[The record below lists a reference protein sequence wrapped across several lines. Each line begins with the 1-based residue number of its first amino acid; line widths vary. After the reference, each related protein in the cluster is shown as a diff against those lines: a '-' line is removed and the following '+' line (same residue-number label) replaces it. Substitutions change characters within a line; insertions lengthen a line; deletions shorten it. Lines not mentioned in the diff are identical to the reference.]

1 MRRFNTIIESANPP
15 GINQL
20 WIDKKKLRYFAEGK
34 WQLLTGGGGSSEP
47 PEISDHDTWVIDGVD
62 TGKPSRGA
70 KGDNGI
76 TPYINSSGNW
86 QIGLIDTGV
95 KAAGIDGQDGLTPYI
110 NTDKNWWIGT
120 TNTGIKAEGKDGTN
134 GDDGLT
140 PQLRVTDTAVEYSY
154 DGITWTE
161 LIPKSDFIVNNEYIN
176 NPDEEDIT
184 VVGTKLKFNNK
195 SYSPTDFSGL
205 GRVYLRKNL
214 VEGKNV
220 LTQNMINQPNTVY
233 HIQYDYDLNGSTII
247 PPTGSYLVF
256 DGGRLYNGNIDIQ
269 DKTVT
274 IEDEILGNT
283 AKIRYLLPDNKYAG
297 EVELI
302 LNDMKGY
309 FSKYNLTA
317 DGVTDNSINLK
328 ALIAD
333 PAFRYFV
340 KNRRT
345 RLVFAPN
352 NSLDQNPSG
361 TYLFKSPINLDSYGY
376 MRELEIIL
384 NADLKFDFSEATV
397 PTLAELKAST
407 TNIAPNFN
415 CFNLSNFASLKIRG
429 TGVRDSNPTNL
440 RLCYIDGGAD
450 TFTGTYYEGI
460 KSDSGISYY
469 SSFSNGVISASNCG
483 RVELD
488 NFESFNSFHGISV
501 GGNCYV
507 NGLYVHDIKGDN
519 GITVRGNSTYFK
531 GDRGGAVRNCICE
544 SCQDLGI
551 SIQGR
556 NFLVENC
563 ICRNCGNNN
572 DPESESFGVNSS
584 FNAGGGYSCEVKL
597 SDSHTEVPVNI
608 TFINCI
614 AEDCYNY
621 GFYTDIAGVQ
631 MIDCQVKNITKT
643 WKDSYQAL
651 WESDS
656 FRYGPLILRK
666 GTAIMLPSTA
676 VNVNNPLP
684 TFRLSNCHISN
695 VNGLSSIGVV
705 GAEVQFYNCII
716 DNVKVNDSIVNP
728 PENLCYGCIFKNMN
742 LNQFDYTIIDTAT
755 KQFGPTSNRPTA
767 PAKGK
772 YYFDSTL
779 GKPLWWDGT
788 AWVTYPD
795 SGGSTMATL
804 TFTGAVETTYNG
816 STPVTVNIP
825 TGGGSGTSDYNDLTN
840 KPKIGDIELSGTK
853 TLAELGIQPAGSYAT
868 ETYVTEQ
875 ITAAIGTINT
885 ALDNIN
891 GEVI

>member
-1 MRRFNTIIESANPP
+1 MAI
-15 GINQL
+15 
-20 WIDKKKLRYFAEGK
+20 
-34 WQLLTGGGGSSEP
+34 
-47 PEISDHDTWVIDGVD
+47 
-62 TGKPSRGA
+62 
-70 KGDNGI
+70 
-76 TPYINSSGNW
+76 
-86 QIGLIDTGV
+86 
-95 KAAGIDGQDGLTPYI
+95 QD
-110 NTDKNWWIGT
+110 
-120 TNTGIKAEGKDGTN
+120 
-134 GDDGLT
+134 
-140 PQLRVTDTAVEYSY
+140 
-154 DGITWTE
+154 
-161 LIPKSDFIVNNEYIN
+161 
-176 NPDEEDIT
+176 
-184 VVGTKLKFNNK
+184 KFNRSNVIYK
-195 SYSPTDFSGL
+195 ITKDIDL
-205 GRVYLRKNL
+205 GATNL
-214 VEGKNV
+214 VLKPGSIVDYQGGK
-220 LTQNMINQPNTVY
+220 L
-233 HIQYDYDLNGSTII
+233 LNGS
-247 PPTGSYLVF
+247 V
-256 DGGRLYNGNIDIQ
+256 NIT
-269 DKTVT
+269 DKSVT
-274 IEDEILGNT
+274 INDEVIGAT
-283 AKIRYLLPDNKYAG
+283 AKVGYMLPDPKYAG
-297 EVELI
+297 EVTLV

-309 FSKYNLTA
+309 LRRYNLIA
-317 DGVTDNSINLK
+317 DGITDNSVNLS
-328 ALIAD
+328 ALIVD
-333 PAFRYFV
+333 PAFKYFIRNRKV
-340 KNRRT
+340 K
-345 RLVFAPN
+345 LVFAPN

-469 SSFSNGVISASNCG
+469 SSFSNGAISASNCG

-666 GTAIMLPSTA
+666 GTAIMLTSTA

-795 SGGSTMATL
+795 SGGSTMAAL
-804 TFTGAVETTYNG
+804 TFTGAVEATYNG

-825 TGGGSGTSDYNDLTN
+825 TGGGGTTNYEDLSN
-840 KPKIGDIELSGTK
+840 KPKIGDVELVGTK
-853 TLAELGIQPAGSYAT
+853 TLVQLGIQPAGDYAT

-875 ITAAIGTINT
+875 IAAVVGNINSV
-885 ALDNIN
+885 LDTIN

>member
-1 MRRFNTIIESANPP
+1 MAI
-15 GINQL
+15 
-20 WIDKKKLRYFAEGK
+20 
-34 WQLLTGGGGSSEP
+34 
-47 PEISDHDTWVIDGVD
+47 
-62 TGKPSRGA
+62 
-70 KGDNGI
+70 
-76 TPYINSSGNW
+76 
-86 QIGLIDTGV
+86 
-95 KAAGIDGQDGLTPYI
+95 QD
-110 NTDKNWWIGT
+110 
-120 TNTGIKAEGKDGTN
+120 
-134 GDDGLT
+134 
-140 PQLRVTDTAVEYSY
+140 
-154 DGITWTE
+154 
-161 LIPKSDFIVNNEYIN
+161 
-176 NPDEEDIT
+176 
-184 VVGTKLKFNNK
+184 KFNRANVIYK
-195 SYSPTDFSGL
+195 ITKDIDL
-205 GRVYLRKNL
+205 GATNL
-214 VEGKNV
+214 VLKPGSIVDYQGGK
-220 LTQNMINQPNTVY
+220 L
-233 HIQYDYDLNGSTII
+233 LNGS
-247 PPTGSYLVF
+247 V
-256 DGGRLYNGNIDIQ
+256 NIT
-269 DKTVT
+269 DKSVT
-274 IEDEILGNT
+274 INDEVIGAT
-283 AKIRYLLPDNKYAG
+283 AKVRYMLPDPKYAG
-297 EVELI
+297 EVTLV

-309 FSKYNLTA
+309 LRRYNLIA
-317 DGVTDNSINLK
+317 DGITDNSVNLS
-328 ALIAD
+328 ALIVD
-333 PAFRYFV
+333 PAFKYFIRNRKV
-340 KNRRT
+340 K
-345 RLVFAPN
+345 LVFAPN

-415 CFNLSNFASLKIRG
+415 CFNLNNFASLKIRG

-469 SSFSNGVISASNCG
+469 SSFSNGAISASNCG

-684 TFRLSNCHISN
+684 AFRLSNCYISN
-695 VNGLSSIGVV
+695 VNGLSSIGIV

-795 SGGSTMATL
+795 SGGSTMAAL
-804 TFTGAVETTYNG
+804 TFTGAVEATYNG

-825 TGGGSGTSDYNDLTN
+825 TGGGTTNYEDLSN
-840 KPKIGDIELSGTK
+840 KPKIGDVELVGTK
-853 TLAELGIQPAGSYAT
+853 TLVQLGIQPAGDYAT

-875 ITAAIGTINT
+875 IAAAVGNINSV
-885 ALDNIN
+885 LDTIN

>member
-1 MRRFNTIIESANPP
+1 MAI
-15 GINQL
+15 
-20 WIDKKKLRYFAEGK
+20 
-34 WQLLTGGGGSSEP
+34 
-47 PEISDHDTWVIDGVD
+47 
-62 TGKPSRGA
+62 
-70 KGDNGI
+70 
-76 TPYINSSGNW
+76 
-86 QIGLIDTGV
+86 
-95 KAAGIDGQDGLTPYI
+95 QD
-110 NTDKNWWIGT
+110 
-120 TNTGIKAEGKDGTN
+120 
-134 GDDGLT
+134 
-140 PQLRVTDTAVEYSY
+140 
-154 DGITWTE
+154 
-161 LIPKSDFIVNNEYIN
+161 
-176 NPDEEDIT
+176 
-184 VVGTKLKFNNK
+184 KFNRANVIYK
-195 SYSPTDFSGL
+195 ITKDIDL
-205 GRVYLRKNL
+205 GATNL
-214 VEGKNV
+214 VLKPGSIVDYQGGK
-220 LTQNMINQPNTVY
+220 L
-233 HIQYDYDLNGSTII
+233 LNGS
-247 PPTGSYLVF
+247 V
-256 DGGRLYNGNIDIQ
+256 NIT
-269 DKTVT
+269 DKSVT
-274 IEDEILGNT
+274 INDEVIGAT
-283 AKIRYLLPDNKYAG
+283 AKVRYMLPDPKYAG
-297 EVELI
+297 EVTLV

-309 FSKYNLTA
+309 LRRYNLIA
-317 DGVTDNSINLK
+317 DGITDNSVNLS
-328 ALIAD
+328 ALIVD
-333 PAFRYFV
+333 PAFKYFIRNRKV
-340 KNRRT
+340 K
-345 RLVFAPN
+345 LVFAPN

-384 NADLKFDFSEATV
+384 NADLKFDFSKATV

-488 NFESFNSFHGISV
+488 NFESFNSLHGISV

-531 GDRGGAVRNCICE
+531 GDRGGAVRNCVCE

-597 SDSHTEVPVNI
+597 SDSHTKVPVNI

-666 GTAIMLPSTA
+666 GTAIMLSSTA
-676 VNVNNPLP
+676 ANVNNPLP
-684 TFRLSNCHISN
+684 TFRLSNCYISN

-705 GAEVQFYNCII
+705 GTEVQFYNCII

-825 TGGGSGTSDYNDLTN
+825 TGGGTTNYKDLSN
-840 KPKIGDIELSGTK
+840 KPKIGDVELVGTK
-853 TLAELGIQPAGSYAT
+853 TLVQLGIQPAGDYAT

>member
-1 MRRFNTIIESANPP
+1 MAI
-15 GINQL
+15 
-20 WIDKKKLRYFAEGK
+20 
-34 WQLLTGGGGSSEP
+34 
-47 PEISDHDTWVIDGVD
+47 
-62 TGKPSRGA
+62 
-70 KGDNGI
+70 
-76 TPYINSSGNW
+76 
-86 QIGLIDTGV
+86 
-95 KAAGIDGQDGLTPYI
+95 QD
-110 NTDKNWWIGT
+110 
-120 TNTGIKAEGKDGTN
+120 
-134 GDDGLT
+134 
-140 PQLRVTDTAVEYSY
+140 
-154 DGITWTE
+154 
-161 LIPKSDFIVNNEYIN
+161 
-176 NPDEEDIT
+176 
-184 VVGTKLKFNNK
+184 KFNRANVIYK
-195 SYSPTDFSGL
+195 ITKDIDL
-205 GRVYLRKNL
+205 GATNL
-214 VEGKNV
+214 VLKPGSIVDYQGGK
-220 LTQNMINQPNTVY
+220 L
-233 HIQYDYDLNGSTII
+233 LNGS
-247 PPTGSYLVF
+247 V
-256 DGGRLYNGNIDIQ
+256 NIT
-269 DKTVT
+269 DKSVT
-274 IEDEILGNT
+274 INDEVIGAT
-283 AKIRYLLPDNKYAG
+283 AKVRYMLPDPKYAG
-297 EVELI
+297 EVTLV

-309 FSKYNLTA
+309 LRRYNLIA
-317 DGVTDNSINLK
+317 DGITDNSVNLS
-328 ALIAD
+328 ALIVD
-333 PAFRYFV
+333 PAFKYFIRNRKV
-340 KNRRT
+340 K
-345 RLVFAPN
+345 LVFAPN

-519 GITVRGNSTYFK
+519 GITVRGNSTYFN

-584 FNAGGGYSCEVKL
+584 FNTGGGYSCEVKL
-597 SDSHTEVPVNI
+597 SNSHTEVPVNI

-666 GTAIMLPSTA
+666 GTAIMLTSTA

-684 TFRLSNCHISN
+684 AFRLSNCYISN
-695 VNGLSSIGVV
+695 VNGLSSIDIV

-795 SGGSTMATL
+795 SGGSTMAAL
-804 TFTGAVETTYNG
+804 TFTGAVEATYNG

-825 TGGGSGTSDYNDLTN
+825 TGGGTTNYEDLSN
-840 KPKIGDIELSGTK
+840 KPKIGDVELVGTK
-853 TLAELGIQPAGSYAT
+853 TLVQLGIQPAGDYAT

-875 ITAAIGTINT
+875 IAATVGNINSV
-885 ALDNIN
+885 LDTIN

>member
-1 MRRFNTIIESANPP
+1 MAI
-15 GINQL
+15 
-20 WIDKKKLRYFAEGK
+20 
-34 WQLLTGGGGSSEP
+34 
-47 PEISDHDTWVIDGVD
+47 
-62 TGKPSRGA
+62 
-70 KGDNGI
+70 
-76 TPYINSSGNW
+76 
-86 QIGLIDTGV
+86 
-95 KAAGIDGQDGLTPYI
+95 QD
-110 NTDKNWWIGT
+110 
-120 TNTGIKAEGKDGTN
+120 
-134 GDDGLT
+134 
-140 PQLRVTDTAVEYSY
+140 
-154 DGITWTE
+154 
-161 LIPKSDFIVNNEYIN
+161 
-176 NPDEEDIT
+176 
-184 VVGTKLKFNNK
+184 KFNRANVIYK
-195 SYSPTDFSGL
+195 ITKDIDL
-205 GRVYLRKNL
+205 GATNL
-214 VEGKNV
+214 VLKPGSIVDYQGGK
-220 LTQNMINQPNTVY
+220 L
-233 HIQYDYDLNGSTII
+233 LNGS
-247 PPTGSYLVF
+247 V
-256 DGGRLYNGNIDIQ
+256 NIT
-269 DKTVT
+269 DKSVT
-274 IEDEILGNT
+274 INDEVIGAT
-283 AKIRYLLPDNKYAG
+283 AKVGYMLPDPKYAG
-297 EVELI
+297 EVTLV

-309 FSKYNLTA
+309 LRRYNLIA
-317 DGVTDNSINLK
+317 DGITDNSVNLS
-328 ALIAD
+328 ALIVD
-333 PAFRYFV
+333 PAFKYFIRNRKV
-340 KNRRT
+340 K
-345 RLVFAPN
+345 LVFAPN

-361 TYLFKSPINLDSYGY
+361 TYLFRSPINLDSYGY

-469 SSFSNGVISASNCG
+469 SSFSNGAISASNCG